1 MNTKLISAFTLT
13 AALLV
18 CIPRGFAQ
26 GTFQNLGFENATIV
40 PDPASPYYPYDVFA
54 SNAIPGWIPYIG
66 DVVQTD
72 ILYNTVSLGAAA
84 ISLQGP
90 GSPYQPFEGDY
101 FVRLQVSFDRLTVP
115 ALAQLGTVPST
126 AESVRFY
133 GTGSLSVSFAGE
145 QIPLSPL
152 GSTSAYRVYGGDIS
166 SFAGQSGW
174 LRFQGY
180 GLLDNIFF
188 SDQRVP
194 EPSVLALSG
203 LGALLLGWRVL
214 RRR

>member
-1 MNTKLISAFTLT
+1 MRRLRPVRLSAAL
-13 AALLV
+13 AALLTWA
-18 CIPRGFAQ
+18 GAAGQ
-26 GTFQNLGFENATIV
+26 GTFINLNFENPIPPLV
-40 PDPASPYYPYDVFA
+40 PDGSGTVPIT
-54 SNAIPGWIPYIG
+54 NALPGWTGYIG
-66 DVVQTD
+66 GVEQSRVF
-72 ILYNTVSLGAAA
+72 YNTVSLGAAA

-101 FVRLQVSFDRLTVP
+101 FVRLQVGFDRLTVP
-115 ALAQLGTVPST
+115 ALAQLGTVLST

-152 GSTSAYRVYGGDIS
+152 GSTSAYTVYGGDIS

-174 LRFQGY
+174 LRFEGY
-180 GLLDNIFF
+180 GLLDDIFF

-194 EPSVLALSG
+194 EPGVLALSG
-203 LGALLLGWRVL
+203 LGVLLLGWRVL